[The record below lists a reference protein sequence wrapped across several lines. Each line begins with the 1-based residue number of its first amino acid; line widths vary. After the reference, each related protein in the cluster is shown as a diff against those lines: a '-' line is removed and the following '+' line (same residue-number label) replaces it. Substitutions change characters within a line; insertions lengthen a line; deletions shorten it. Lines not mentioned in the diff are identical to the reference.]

1 MKLLVKVLIPITL
14 IIILVGCESIFP
26 LNQNKSNLG
35 IELNNKV
42 SGNYPLRLQTNFY
55 TEFVEITTNDSYYDT
70 FEITQDIYL
79 EGLEEGEH
87 KLTINFLDNRKR
99 LITDYSTTIV
109 YDNTPPSPSYFNYNL
124 DKGTLIV
131 EYFLEDN
138 DFSVAKL
145 FQNETLIATS
155 SSNKETFFI
164 DLEKNKGIETFKI
177 IFKDDVNNF
186 FTNVFEID
194 TNVDKPPIINS
205 DTLKVNV
212 FSESYLDIIDDWDD
226 TFLIFIDDG
235 NQVEYISESLLY
247 HSKEATVMVFDSKKN
262 MAQKFMKVEV
272 DQSIPRYPKV
282 ATTLISNEVDYI
294 SWKYDQ
300 DFQKYSIE
308 NYEKIFGWKE
318 VYNIQN
324 NFLKNPHENIL
335 FIRGVTSNNTH
346 GFPSEPI
353 ISVADNF
360 RLYTSETIRRVDE
373 NIFLSHMNSPYVV
386 ASNILLSENRKMI
399 IESGSSIRFY
409 NGSVILVE
417 GTLYVMPG
425 AEKTNIFGDGE
436 IRLNGGTVIFYDTDL
451 EGIKITG
458 NGSLLFLKNVSIDDY
473 GFIEIENT
481 ERVCIYD
488 GKSSNYIQVIN
499 SSGVYILDS
508 SLKEISLENTKEAF
522 IADSNIDLLT
532 TSINTRTV
540 LENTGIR
547 LLNISSFS
555 YLNSINSQIAQASI
569 REFSVFV
576 NNGKI
581 PNIILQERGTV
592 ITNDDGR

>member
-14 IIILVGCESIFP
+14 IIILAGCESLFP

-42 SGNYPLRLQTNFY
+42 SGNYPLGLQTNFY
-55 TEFVEITTNDSYYDT
+55 TEFVEITVNGSYYDT
-70 FEITQDIYL
+70 FELTQDIYL

-99 LITDYSTTIV
+99 LITKYSTTIV

-124 DKGTLIV
+124 DKGTLII
-131 EYFLEDN
+131 EYILEDN

-155 SSNKETFFI
+155 TSNKETFFI
-164 DLEKNKGIETFKI
+164 DLEKNKGIETFKV
-177 IFKDDVNNF
+177 IFEDEVNNF

-282 ATTLISNEVDYI
+282 ATVLISNEVDYI

-318 VYNIQN
+318 AYNIQN
-324 NFLKNPHENIL
+324 NFFKNPYENIL
-335 FIRGVTSNNTH
+335 FIRSVSSNNTH

-360 RLYTSETIRRVDE
+360 RLYTSETIRRVEE

-386 ASNILLSENRKMI
+386 ASNILLPENRKMI

-436 IRLNGGTVIFYDTDL
+436 IRLNGGTVIFCDTDL

-458 NGSLLFLKNVSIDDY
+458 NGSLLFLKNFSIDDY

-508 SLKEISLENTKEAF
+508 ILKEISLENTKEAF